1 MEHLWFISLQSVFH
15 ALKER
20 KYWSFCA
27 ALATM
32 QPLSVGP
39 NLRLL

>member
-1 MEHLWFISLQSVFH
+1 MRFISLRSVSH

-20 KYWSFCA
+20 KWWSFCA
-27 ALATM
+27 ALATDA
-32 QPLSVGP
+32 PVTVGP